1 MDSPKVR
8 VLLVDDEGIVQEVLG
23 KLLSDAGYHMKGVG
37 TVKDAY
43 RVLKKESFHVILLD
57 LMLPDGGGLDVL
69 QRIKEK
75 DPGQP
80 VILITAYGSIETSVQ
95 AMKLGAYDFIT
106 KPFKNDEVL
115 LVLRHAARQ
124 KSLPE
129 GNRKLGKDLMTRD
142 RFHDIV
148 GKSKPMQEV
157 YGLIEQVTSSRTT
170 VLIQGESG
178 TGKELIAQAI
188 HQAGNRSEQPF
199 VVVHSGTM
207 PSDLLESN
215 LFGHVRGAFTGAV
228 AHKKGLFEVAEKGS
242 IFFDEIST
250 VPADVQAKLLRVIQE
265 KEFLPLG
272 AVKTIKVDVR
282 ILAATNLD
290 LLEMVRRGEFRED
303 LYYRLNVI
311 NINLPPLR
319 DRIQDLPLLVE
330 HFLVKYSQ
338 ENGKGPLRF
347 TPRAL
352 RALLTFSWPGNI
364 RELENVVE
372 RAVVL
377 STKTRLNLDLLPE
390 AVRAGAPQIQGIEA
404 IGLDEA
410 LDRYETELILETLKR
425 AHGVQRKAAKI
436 LGVKPSTL
444 NEKIKRLG
452 IRH

>member
-1 MDSPKVR
+1 
-8 VLLVDDEGIVQEVLG
+8 
-23 KLLSDAGYHMKGVG
+23 
-37 TVKDAY
+37 
-43 RVLKKESFHVILLD
+43 
-57 LMLPDGGGLDVL
+57 
-69 QRIKEK
+69 
-75 DPGQP
+75 
-80 VILITAYGSIETSVQ
+80 
-95 AMKLGAYDFIT
+95 
-106 KPFKNDEVL
+106 
-115 LVLRHAARQ
+115 
-124 KSLPE
+124 
-129 GNRKLGKDLMTRD
+129 MTRD

-188 HQAGNRSEQPF
+188 HQAGNRAEQPF

-272 AVKTIKVDVR
+272 AVKTIKVAVR

-347 TPRAL
+347 TPGPCAPC
-352 RALLTFSWPGNI
+352 SPSPG
-364 RELENVVE
+364 REIFGNW
-372 RAVVL
+372 RMWWNGRWSCPPRPA
-377 STKTRLNLDLLPE
+377 
-390 AVRAGAPQIQGIEA
+390 
-404 IGLDEA
+404 
-410 LDRYETELILETLKR
+410 
-425 AHGVQRKAAKI
+425 
-436 LGVKPSTL
+436 
-444 NEKIKRLG
+444 
-452 IRH
+452 